1 MNILVTND
9 DGIGSP
15 GLWALAKAM
24 SRVGQTLV
32 VAPDKEQS
40 GVGTSVSMHS
50 GMDVVEVPSSIEGV
64 RAYAIGGTPSDC
76 VIMGLRRLAQGHI
89 DLLVSGINLGPNVG
103 NDIPYSGTVMATLQ
117 GYFRK
122 IPSMAVS
129 LVFQNRDEELRF
141 DIASQVA
148 ESLALSIRNGDM
160 QTDAILNVNVPNLP
174 RHQIKG
180 IVATK
185 TASSGYVRLAEAR
198 GGTNIGYST
207 VIGRPAGKVIEEGT
221 DIWAIDEGFI
231 SITPLRLEVTH
242 YNLIPAIARYIQGL
256 ESDLLGTQTK
266 NSEQI

>member
-1 MNILVTND
+1 
-9 DGIGSP
+9 
-15 GLWALAKAM
+15 
-24 SRVGQTLV
+24 
-32 VAPDKEQS
+32 
-40 GVGTSVSMHS
+40 
-50 GMDVVEVPSSIEGV
+50 
-64 RAYAIGGTPSDC
+64 
-76 VIMGLRRLAQGHI
+76 
-89 DLLVSGINLGPNVG
+89 
-103 NDIPYSGTVMATLQ
+103 
-117 GYFRK
+117 
-122 IPSMAVS
+122 MAVS

-174 RHQIKG
+174 RHRIKG

-185 TASSGYVRLAEAR
+185 TASTGYVRLAEAR
-198 GGTNIGYST
+198 GGADVSYST

-242 YNLIPAIARYIQGL
+242 HNLIPAIARYIQGL
-256 ESDLLGTQTK
+256 ESDLLGTQTI

>member
-40 GVGTSVSMHS
+40 GTGTSVSMRS
-50 GMDVVEVPSSIEGV
+50 GMSVVEVPSSIEGV
-64 RAYAIGGTPSDC
+64 RAYSIGGTPSDC
-76 VIMGLRRLAQGHI
+76 VIMGLRQLSKGHI

-129 LVFQNRDEELRF
+129 LVFQDRNEELSF

-148 ESLALSIRNGDM
+148 ESLALGIRNGGM

-185 TASSGYVRLAEAR
+185 TASTGYVRLAEAR
-198 GGTNIGYST
+198 SGTDTGYSM
-207 VIGRPAGKVIEEGT
+207 VIGKPSGKVVEKGT
-221 DIWAIDEGFI
+221 DIWAINEGFI

-242 YNLIPAIARYIQGL
+242 HNLIPAIARYIQGL
-256 ESDLLGTQTK
+256 ESDLLGTPSGDSK
-266 NSEQI
+266 